1 MFVLAKS
8 VTIHK
13 YNMQRRI
20 KEHGDLHGS
29 HHASNFLF
37 IFFLFLF
44 FCKYDNSI
52 KKASW
57 LAAIK
62 NRDYSV
68 NKAEHKSHIQ
78 VFGLFWISYTR

>member
-1 MFVLAKS
+1 MVHIML
-8 VTIHK
+8 V
-13 YNMQRRI
+13 
-20 KEHGDLHGS
+20 
-29 HHASNFLF
+29 
-37 IFFLFLF
+37 IFFLFIIIF